1 MVARKRKGQPI
12 HGWAVIDKPAGLTS
26 TDVVTRV
33 RRSLDAA
40 KAGHAGTLDPIAT
53 GILPVALGEATKTV
67 PFLMDAT
74 KVYRFTARWGEARA
88 TDDSEGAVT
97 GTSAARPAPDDIR
110 AALSAFEGEILQRPP
125 AFSAIKVDGARAY
138 DLARAGEQ
146 FDLESRLVFIEEA
159 KLIDAADPD
168 RAVFE
173 ITCGKGTFVRALV
186 RVLALK
192 LGTLGHVEQ
201 LRRTRVGPFSEAE
214 AVPLDKFLELGH
226 SAAALAHLFAVETP
240 LDDIPAVPI
249 TAGDAGRL
257 RSGQAIFLRAGMK
270 LPPMAPLEEGATEEL
285 SVLCTLGHGR
295 PVALCAYDAGQL
307 RPVRVF
313 NI

>member
-1 MVARKRKGQPI
+1 MARKRKGKPI
-12 HGWAVIDKPAGLTS
+12 HGWAVIDKPAGMTS

-33 RRSLDAA
+33 RRGLEAA

-88 TDDSEGAVT
+88 TDDIEGDVI
-97 GTSAARPAPDDIR
+97 GTSAVRPGEAAIR
-110 AALSAFEGEILQRPP
+110 AALAGFEGEILQRPP

-138 DLARAGEQ
+138 DLARAGEAV
-146 FDLESRLVFIEEA
+146 DLAPRLVFIE
-159 KLIDAADPD
+159 DARLVDASDPD

-173 ITCGKGTFVRALV
+173 VICGKGTYVRALV
-186 RVLALK
+186 RDLALM

-214 AVPLDKFLELGH
+214 ALPLDKFLELSH
-226 SAAALAHLFAVETP
+226 SAPALAHLFAVETP

-270 LPPMAPLEEGATEEL
+270 LPPMAPIEEGATEEL